1 MWLSQNVKNYTE
13 ILGVIMNNEVK
24 WNNHI
29 DLIVK
34 KASKKLYRGGH
45 WGVPNTAIPYEK
57 MANTEIPRRKSTKYR
72 YRIF

>member
-29 DLIVK
+29 DFSVK
-34 KASKKLYRGGH
+34 KASKVQVKVHLSTVRPVSELEYV
-45 WGVPNTAIPYEK
+45 VPVQKAVWTIYS
-57 MANTEIPRRKSTKYR
+57 I
-72 YRIF
+72 

>member
-29 DLIVK
+29 VFIVK
-34 KASKKLYRGGH
+34 KASKKLFRL
-45 WGVPNTAIPYEK
+45 
-57 MANTEIPRRKSTKYR
+57 
-72 YRIF
+72 RIFKM